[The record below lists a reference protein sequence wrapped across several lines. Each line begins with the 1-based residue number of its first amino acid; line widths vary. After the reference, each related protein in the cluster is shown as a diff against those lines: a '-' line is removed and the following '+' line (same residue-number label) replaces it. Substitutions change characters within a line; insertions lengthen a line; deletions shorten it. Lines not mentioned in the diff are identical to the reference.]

1 MFGSSKKVVFSE
13 TILDTGYSMLDILEF
28 AESES
33 RNIQLPDCRAEA
45 LKERRLET
53 SIQDHVILLISFIT
67 TANFKQIFYA
77 I

>member
-13 TILDTGYSMLDILEF
+13 AILDTGYSMPDILEF

-33 RNIQLPDCRAEA
+33 RNIQLPGCRAEA

-53 SIQDHVILLISFIT
+53 SIQDHVILLTSFIT